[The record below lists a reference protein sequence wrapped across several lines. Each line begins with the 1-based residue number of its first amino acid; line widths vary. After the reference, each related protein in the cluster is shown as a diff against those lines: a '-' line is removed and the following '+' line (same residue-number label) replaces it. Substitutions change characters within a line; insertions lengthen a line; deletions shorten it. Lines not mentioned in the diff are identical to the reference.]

1 MRSIDVK
8 RERLAMKN
16 NTEYQIFIGCGDYHL
31 QDEIISEDEL
41 REMLA
46 RFFRRKKIDFS
57 MFSAKGGYLRE
68 DGRFIS
74 ENTLCISIIESDE
87 LDIIRLA
94 KSLSMF
100 MNQEHSLVVKDVI
113 KTVFC

>member
-1 MRSIDVK
+1 
-8 RERLAMKN
+8 MKN

-41 REMLA
+41 RKVVTQ
-46 RFFRRKKIDFS
+46 FFSRKEIDFS
-57 MFSAKGGYLRE
+57 MFSTKGGYLRE
-68 DGRFIS
+68 DGRLVS

-100 MNQEHSLVVKDVI
+100 MNQERSLVVKDVI

>member
-1 MRSIDVK
+1 MS
-8 RERLAMKN
+8 N

-31 QDEIISEDEL
+31 QEEIVSEEEL
-41 REMLA
+41 REVVTQ
-46 RFFRRKKIDFS
+46 FFRRKEIDFS

-74 ENTLCISIIESDE
+74 ENTLCISIIGSDE
-87 LDIIRLA
+87 LDIIWLA

-100 MNQEHSLVVKDVI
+100 MNQEHALVVKDVI
-113 KTVFC
+113 KTAFC